1 MIDMD
6 VLAQI
11 AEILEENYYT
21 LLSTGDEV
29 IETAKSDLESGY
41 WNNDPDNTYTD
52 DEISAAIEYL
62 RVKFHIEGKLKTS
75 AGYYYTHI
83 GEKSFEIIKK
93 TQREDRGSG
102 RIVGSSTVR
111 PKGQLTRLQ
120 FFKKNQEN

>member
-62 RVKFHIEGKLKTS
+62 RIKFHIEGKLKTS
-75 AGYYYTHI
+75 ARHYYTHTW
-83 GEKSFEIIKK
+83 GKSFEK
-93 TQREDRGSG
+93 T
-102 RIVGSSTVR
+102 
-111 PKGQLTRLQ
+111 KG
-120 FFKKNQEN
+120 

>member
-21 LLSTGDEV
+21 LSSTGDDA

-41 WNNDPDNTYTD
+41 WSNNPDNTYTD
-52 DEISAAIEYL
+52 NEVSAAIEYL

-75 AGYYYTHI
+75 AGFYYTHI
-83 GEKSFEIIKK
+83 WAKSFEQ
-93 TQREDRGSG
+93 T
-102 RIVGSSTVR
+102 
-111 PKGQLTRLQ
+111 KG
-120 FFKKNQEN
+120 